1 MVRKHIF
8 FSGDVQGV
16 GFRYRS
22 FYIAQSLGLAGWVE
36 NLWDGRV
43 EMEVQGS
50 EVSIREMLARIQ
62 QQRWINV
69 ADMEITEIP
78 CEEERGFKIEIK
90 MRGMLLCLSIFPII
104 QANFGQR
111 MREMRL
117 FSMAR
122 LRIWPFRRFRKA
134 QSNHWLSQ
142 WS

>member
-43 EMEVQGS
+43 EMAEQGRD
-50 EVSIREMLARIQ
+50 VSIREMLDRIQ

-78 CEEERGFKIEIK
+78 CEEERGFKI
-90 MRGMLLCLSIFPII
+90 R
-104 QANFGQR
+104 
-111 MREMRL
+111 
-117 FSMAR
+117 
-122 LRIWPFRRFRKA
+122 
-134 QSNHWLSQ
+134 
-142 WS
+142 

>member
-22 FYIAQSLGLAGWVE
+22 FCIAQSLGLAGWVE

-50 EVSIREMLARIQ
+50 EASIREMLDRIQ

-78 CEEERGFKIEIK
+78 CEEERGFKI
-90 MRGMLLCLSIFPII
+90 R
-104 QANFGQR
+104 
-111 MREMRL
+111 
-117 FSMAR
+117 
-122 LRIWPFRRFRKA
+122 
-134 QSNHWLSQ
+134 
-142 WS
+142 

>member
-16 GFRYRS
+16 GFRYRY

-36 NLWDGRV
+36 NLWDARV

-50 EVSIREMLARIQ
+50 EASIREMLDRIQ

-78 CEEERGFKIEIK
+78 CEEERGFKI
-90 MRGMLLCLSIFPII
+90 R
-104 QANFGQR
+104 
-111 MREMRL
+111 
-117 FSMAR
+117 
-122 LRIWPFRRFRKA
+122 
-134 QSNHWLSQ
+134 
-142 WS
+142 

>member
-22 FYIAQSLGLAGWVE
+22 FYIAQSLGLTGWVE

-50 EVSIREMLARIQ
+50 EASIREMLARIR

-69 ADMEITEIP
+69 TDMEITEIP
-78 CEEERGFKIEIK
+78 CEEERGFKIK
-90 MRGMLLCLSIFPII
+90 
-104 QANFGQR
+104 
-111 MREMRL
+111 
-117 FSMAR
+117 
-122 LRIWPFRRFRKA
+122 
-134 QSNHWLSQ
+134 
-142 WS
+142 

>member
-22 FYIAQSLGLAGWVE
+22 FYVAQSLGLTGWVE

-50 EVSIREMLARIQ
+50 EASIREMLARIR

-69 ADMEITEIP
+69 TDMEITEIP
-78 CEEERGFKIEIK
+78 CEEERGFKI
-90 MRGMLLCLSIFPII
+90 R
-104 QANFGQR
+104 
-111 MREMRL
+111 
-117 FSMAR
+117 
-122 LRIWPFRRFRKA
+122 
-134 QSNHWLSQ
+134 
-142 WS
+142 

>member
-50 EVSIREMLARIQ
+50 EASRSDSATEMD
-62 QQRWINV
+62 QRGGYG
-69 ADMEITEIP
+69 DH
-78 CEEERGFKIEIK
+78 RDS
-90 MRGMLLCLSIFPII
+90 L
-104 QANFGQR
+104 
-111 MREMRL
+111 
-117 FSMAR
+117 
-122 LRIWPFRRFRKA
+122 
-134 QSNHWLSQ
+134 
-142 WS
+142 

>member
-22 FYIAQSLGLAGWVE
+22 FYIAQSLGLTGWVE

-50 EVSIREMLARIQ
+50 EASIREMLARIQ

-69 ADMEITEIP
+69 TDME
-78 CEEERGFKIEIK
+78 RSQ
-90 MRGMLLCLSIFPII
+90 RFPVKKK
-104 QANFGQR
+104 
-111 MREMRL
+111 ED
-117 FSMAR
+117 
-122 LRIWPFRRFRKA
+122 LR
-134 QSNHWLSQ
+134 
-142 WS
+142 